1 MANQAPQPQATAP
14 HRTQHKMA
22 VKQYIISALVLDV
35 LERDIA
41 HIGSSTL
48 KMAHVYMESLCR
60 AQDEVNADLSRIR
73 TQFRRTGIK
82 VLKEERQ
89 PHGVRVQY
97 VVQGYE
103 HSFYLL
109 RGLLRT
115 EVTTLLKR
123 YLHLPVP
130 IETRY

>member
-1 MANQAPQPQATAP
+1 
-14 HRTQHKMA
+14 MA

-41 HIGSSTL
+41 HLGSSTL
-48 KMAHVYMESLCR
+48 KMAHVYVESLRR
-60 AQDEVNADLSRIR
+60 AQDEANADLTRIR
-73 TQFRRTGIK
+73 AQFRRTGIK
-82 VLKEERQ
+82 VLDQERQ

-115 EVTTLLKR
+115 EVTLLLKR
-123 YLHLPVP
+123 YLHLPAP
-130 IETRY
+130 IETGH